1 MGKCYPLWNPSNWTD
16 FELVIRKEM
25 QSRGTAHFHSAVHV
39 EGAPQL
45 NRESDQEVVAFI
57 DSYISCAIPEED
69 ETLKDLVT
77 SRQIHHHTRTCKKKK
92 NVIAGFISRNL
103 RQKKQRFLVFL
114 VTKTLRRKLNS
125 LEVYLT
131 L

>member
-1 MGKCYPLWNPSNWTD
+1 
-16 FELVIRKEM
+16 M

-39 EGAPQL
+39 QGAPQL

-92 NVIAGFISRNL
+92 NVNCRFHFPKPPAKETTISRVPCDKNF
-103 RQKKQRFLVFL
+103 K
-114 VTKTLRRKLNS
+114 
-125 LEVYLT
+125 
-131 L
+131 

>member
-1 MGKCYPLWNPSNWTD
+1 
-16 FELVIRKEM
+16 M

-39 EGAPQL
+39 QGAPQL

-77 SRQIHHHTRTCKKKK
+77 SRQIHHHTRTCKKKNEECELQVSFPETSCK
-92 NVIAGFISRNL
+92 RNND
-103 RQKKQRFLVFL
+103 FSY
-114 VTKTLRRKLNS
+114 TL
-125 LEVYLT
+125 
-131 L
+131 